1 MKMAG
6 PLHPPFSLFLV
17 RKKKRKRAV
26 HGPKEKKKYWG
37 NDEGTG
43 DGGPRLNERRS
54 RNDYP
59 RVIGFGGGLF
69 FDEWTSCSFRCRC
82 PGVGWAAAYG
92 AAFGQEES
100 SEFPCQVGSSV
111 TPKR

>member
-59 RVIGFGGGLF
+59 RAIGFSGGLF
-69 FDEWTSCSFRCRC
+69 FDESTSSSFRCRY
-82 PGVGWAAAYG
+82 PVAGGSG
-92 AAFGQEES
+92 ARPTS
-100 SEFPCQVGSSV
+100 WSSV
-111 TPKR
+111 TP